1 MTTTSITVP
10 DVESILEVKNEAG
23 DVLLEAEVIYID
35 HLVSLSQQDIKA
47 DDDKAVLVWLPKFRD
62 LVHEMFDCEL
72 SSTDAFYVAKEAT
85 KLMWE
90 VKKKYASMLT
100 SQQPTESTPSS

>member
-1 MTTTSITVP
+1 MTTTTICVP

-23 DVLLEAEVIYID
+23 DVLMEAEVIYID
-35 HLVSLSQQDIKA
+35 HLVSLAQQDMETG
-47 DDDKAVLVWLPKFRD
+47 DEKAVLIWLPKFRD

-72 SSTDAFYVAKEAT
+72 SSTDAFFVAKEAT

-100 SQQPTESTPSS
+100 LQEPTESTPSS

>member
-1 MTTTSITVP
+1 MTTTTINVP
-10 DVESILEVKNEAG
+10 DVESILEVKNESG

-35 HLVSLSQQDIKA
+35 HLVSLAQQDIETG
-47 DDDKAVLVWLPKFRD
+47 DDKAVLVWLPKFRD

-72 SSTDAFYVAKEAT
+72 SSTDAFYVARKAT
-85 KLMWE
+85 ELMWE

>member
-35 HLVSLSQQDIKA
+35 HLVSLAQQDMEMG
-47 DDDKAVLVWLPKFRD
+47 DEKAVLIWLPKFRD
-62 LVHEMFDCEL
+62 LVHEMFDYEL
-72 SSTDAFYVAKEAT
+72 SSTDAFYVARAAT

-90 VKKKYASMLT
+90 VKKKYASMST
-100 SQQPTESTPSS
+100 SQEPTESTPSS

>member
-1 MTTTSITVP
+1 MTTTTITVP

-23 DVLLEAEVIYID
+23 EVLLEAEVIYLD
-35 HLVSLSQQDIKA
+35 HLVSLAQKDIEA
-47 DDDKAVLVWLPKFRD
+47 EDDKAVLIWLPKFCA

-72 SSTDAFYVAKEAT
+72 SGQDAFFVARQST

-100 SQQPTESTPSS
+100 LQEPTESTPST